1 MDDEPAPKVTVAH
14 LRRAESMCPWR
25 LRGEHH
31 DRRGNRP
38 GSVRWRVGNH
48 LFEHARLAHA
58 GLAPA
63 RPGAFVALP
72 ELLTEE
78 RAVYEAAARWY
89 VALFGE
95 RPVRAID
102 EGRVDEWETDVPE
115 LGVRLVGRAGLV
127 VEGPGGE
134 PEVRV
139 LRLRTGGLLPPDPL
153 ETTEGRFAV
162 LRLAP
167 WLDQRPLRICIADL
181 MNGAIADRVVDTTL
195 ALRDLRPWLAE
206 RVAAIRDLTSDAR
219 PRPGIES
226 RDLQADR
233 RMPGPWLRD
242 CSPTS

>member
-14 LRRAESMCPWR
+14 LRRAESMCPRR
-25 LRGEHH
+25 LEGEHH

-38 GSVRWRVGNH
+38 SGVRWRVGNH
-48 LFEHARLAHA
+48 LFEHARLAHV

-63 RPGAFVALP
+63 TTGAFVALP
-72 ELLTEE
+72 ELLAEE

-89 VALFGE
+89 VAMFGE

-102 EGRVDEWETDVPE
+102 EGAVDEWETDVPE

-127 VEGPGGE
+127 VQGPDGE

-139 LRLRTGGLLPPDPL
+139 LHLRTAMPLPADPL
-153 ETTEGRFAV
+153 DTTEGRFAV

-167 WLDQRPLRICIADL
+167 WLDRRPLRICIADL

-206 RVAAIRDLTSDAR
+206 RVAAIRHLTSDPR
-219 PRPGIES
+219 PRPGTECATCRLI
-226 RDLQADR
+226 AGC
-233 RMPGPWLRD
+233 PAHV
-242 CSPTS
+242 